1 MILSQACQY
10 GLRAVLFLAL
20 DNSEPVLSKEIAAKL
35 QIPPH
40 FLAKIL
46 QDLSRRGLLL
56 SFKGRGGG
64 FRLARPADQIRLQ
77 DIVLAIEGEGFGKK
91 CVLGLAECNEEIPCP
106 VHSQWAPI
114 KQEIWRMLG
123 EKSIQQLVRDAAQTR
138 RFLLPD
144 VPIDPQQ
151 TGEEP

>member
-1 MILSQACQY
+1 MLLSQACQY
-10 GLRAVLFLAL
+10 GLRAVLYLAM
-20 DNSEPVLSKEIAAKL
+20 DNTEPVLSKEIATKL
-35 QIPPH
+35 HIPPH

-64 FRLARPADQIRLQ
+64 FRLARPADRIKLE
-77 DIVLAIEGEGFGKK
+77 DIVLAIEGESFGKK

-106 VHSQWAPI
+106 VHTQWAPI
-114 KQEIWRMLG
+114 KEEIWRMLRG
-123 EKSIQQLVRDAAQTR
+123 KDILQLVREAAQAR

-151 TGEEP
+151 VGQES